1 MTARNKKIG
10 LGRGISALI
19 PDLELMDENAG
30 TYFMCEIDNIIPN
43 RFQPRTTFSEK
54 ELEKLKASIADKG
67 ILQPLL
73 VRKNN
78 DSYELIAGER
88 RLRAA
93 KLAKL
98 EYVPVLV
105 KELSDE
111 QMLEISI
118 IENVQRQNL
127 NPLEEAEA
135 YHRLVYE
142 FNYTQAMVAQ
152 KIGKDRSTIAN
163 FIRLMGLPEIIKESL
178 IKNEITM
185 GHARAL
191 LGAGNE
197 ENQIKAWEIVIEKQY
212 SVRAAEQLVNEMKSQ
227 SNNSKKASSN
237 ASKKQSENDKKN
249 DDNQDKIYRDQI
261 CSDLSKILNSKVAIK
276 TKGEKGKLE
285 IKFSSKQELQRIIK
299 LLNTL
304 S

>member
-1 MTARNKKIG
+1 MTAENKKTG

-19 PDLELMDENAG
+19 PDFELMDENAEA
-30 TYFMCEIDNIIPN
+30 YFMCEIENIIPN
-43 RFQPRTTFSEK
+43 KFQPRHSFSEK
-54 ELEKLKASIADKG
+54 EMEKLKTSIADQG

-73 VRKNN
+73 VRKHD

-93 KLAKL
+93 KMARL
-98 EYVPVLV
+98 EYVPVMV
-105 KELSDE
+105 KNLSDE

-135 YHRLVYE
+135 YNRLIRE
-142 FNYTQAMVAQ
+142 FNYTQAMVAR

-163 FIRLMGLPEIIKESL
+163 FIRLMGLPEIIKKSL
-178 IKNEITM
+178 IKNEISM

-197 ENQIKAWEIVIEKQY
+197 ENQINAWKIVIEKHC
-212 SVRAAEQLVNEMKSQ
+212 SVRAVEQLVNKMKSEQ
-227 SNNSKKASSN
+227 TGGKKSAISSADHPDRTYINRICQELSGKINSMV
-237 ASKKQSENDKKN
+237 
-249 DDNQDKIYRDQI
+249 R
-261 CSDLSKILNSKVAIK
+261 IK
-276 TKGEKGKLE
+276 THGEKGKVE
-285 IKFSSKQELQRIIK
+285 IKFTTKEEFQRLIK
-299 LLNTL
+299 LLSSL
-304 S
+304 P

>member
-1 MTARNKKIG
+1 MTAENKKTG

-19 PDLELMDENAG
+19 PDFEFMDENTEA
-30 TYFMCEIDNIIPN
+30 YFMCDIDNITPN
-43 RFQPRTTFSEK
+43 KFQPRHSFSE
-54 ELEKLKASIADKG
+54 EEMEKLKASIADQG

-73 VRKNN
+73 VRKSH

-93 KLAKL
+93 KMAEL

-135 YHRLVYE
+135 YNRLICE
-142 FNYTQAMVAQ
+142 FNYTQAMVAK

-163 FIRLMGLPEIIKESL
+163 FIRLMGLPEIIKKSL
-178 IKNEITM
+178 IENEISM

-191 LGAGNE
+191 LGAGRE
-197 ENQIKAWEIVIEKQY
+197 ENQIRAWKEVMEKQL
-212 SVRAAEQLVNEMKSQ
+212 SVRAVEQLVNRMKSGQ
-227 SNNSKKASSN
+227 AGKNKTCPSTDDNPDQNYINRICAELSRKIDSKVKI
-237 ASKKQSENDKKN
+237 KKQ
-249 DDNQDKIYRDQI
+249 
-261 CSDLSKILNSKVAIK
+261 
-276 TKGEKGKLE
+276 GEKGKFE
-285 IKFSSKQELQRIIK
+285 IKFSTKEEFQRLIK
-299 LLNTL
+299 LLSDL

>member
-1 MTARNKKIG
+1 MTAKNKKSG

-19 PDLELMDENAG
+19 PDFELMDENAEAF
-30 TYFMCEIDNIIPN
+30 FMCEIENIIPN
-43 RFQPRTTFSEK
+43 RLQPRHSFPE
-54 ELEKLKASIADKG
+54 EEMEKLKASIADQG

-73 VRKNN
+73 VRKND

-93 KLAKL
+93 KMARL
-98 EYVPVLV
+98 EFVPVLV
-105 KELSDE
+105 KDLSDE

-135 YHRLVYE
+135 YHRLISE
-142 FNYTQAMVAQ
+142 FNYTQAMVAK

-163 FIRLMGLPEIIKESL
+163 FIRLIGLPDIIKKSL
-178 IKNEITM
+178 IKNEISM

-197 ENQIKAWEIVIEKQY
+197 ENQIQAWKKTIEKNF
-212 SVRAAEQLVNEMKSQ
+212 SVRAVEQLVNKMKSQ
-227 SNNSKKASSN
+227 HTGNTPSAPFSGYKPDKNYINQICTNLSKKIRSN
-237 ASKKQSENDKKN
+237 V
-249 DDNQDKIYRDQI
+249 KIRTQ
-261 CSDLSKILNSKVAIK
+261 
-276 TKGEKGKLE
+276 GEKGKIE
-285 IKFSSKQELQRIIK
+285 IKFTTKEEFIRLIEL
-299 LLNTL
+299 LESL

>member
-1 MTARNKKIG
+1 MTAENKKTG

-30 TYFMCEIDNIIPN
+30 TYFMCETDNIIPN
-43 RFQPRTTFSEK
+43 RFQPRQSFSGE
-54 ELEKLKASIADKG
+54 EMEKLKASIADQG

-73 VRKNN
+73 VRKNE

-93 KLAKL
+93 KMAEL

-105 KELSDE
+105 KDLSDE

-135 YHRLVYE
+135 YHRLIYE
-142 FNYTQAMVAQ
+142 FNYTQAMVAR

-163 FIRLMGLPEIIKESL
+163 FIRLIGLPDIIKESL
-178 IKNEITM
+178 IKNEISM

-197 ENQIKAWEIVIEKQY
+197 DNQVKAWKTAVEKQF
-212 SVRAAEQLVNEMKSQ
+212 SVRAVEKLVNKMKSEQQ
-227 SNNSKKASSN
+227 SKQKPAASSEAPDKHYIN
-237 ASKKQSENDKKN
+237 QICQDLSRKIKSKVKIKKQ
-249 DDNQDKIYRDQI
+249 
-261 CSDLSKILNSKVAIK
+261 
-276 TKGEKGKLE
+276 GEKGKFE
-285 IKFSSKQELQRIIK
+285 INFATKEEFQRIIK
-299 LLNTL
+299 ILD
-304 S
+304 SFS

>member
-1 MTARNKKIG
+1 MTAENKKTG

-19 PDLELMDENAG
+19 PDFNLMDENTEA
-30 TYFMCEIDNIIPN
+30 YFMCDIDNITPN
-43 RFQPRTTFSEK
+43 KFQPRHSFSE
-54 ELEKLKASIADKG
+54 EEMEKLKASIADQG

-73 VRKNN
+73 VRKNH

-93 KLAKL
+93 KMAAL

-135 YHRLVYE
+135 YNRLICE
-142 FNYTQAMVAQ
+142 FNYTQAMVAK

-163 FIRLMGLPEIIKESL
+163 FIRLMGLPEIIKKSL
-178 IKNEITM
+178 IENEISM

-191 LGAGNE
+191 LGAGKE
-197 ENQIKAWEIVIEKQY
+197 ENQIRAWKKVIEKQL
-212 SVRAAEQLVNEMKSQ
+212 SVRAVEQLVNRMKSDQ
-227 SNNSKKASSN
+227 AGKNKTDPSMADNPDKNYINRICAELSRKIDSKVRI
-237 ASKKQSENDKKN
+237 KKQ
-249 DDNQDKIYRDQI
+249 
-261 CSDLSKILNSKVAIK
+261 
-276 TKGEKGKLE
+276 GEKGKFE
-285 IKFSSKQELQRIIK
+285 IKFSTKEEFQRLIK
-299 LLNTL
+299 LLSGL

>member
-1 MTARNKKIG
+1 MTAGNKKTG

-30 TYFMCEIDNIIPN
+30 TFFMCEIDSIVPN
-43 RFQPRTTFSEK
+43 RFQPRTQFSEE
-54 ELEKLKASIADKG
+54 ELEKLKKSILDKG

-73 VRKNN
+73 VRKND

-93 KLAKL
+93 KLAEL

-105 KELSDE
+105 RELSDE

-142 FNYTQAMVAQ
+142 FNYTQAMVAE

-163 FIRLMGLPEIIKESL
+163 FIRLIGLPKQIKKSL
-178 IKNEITM
+178 INNEISM

-191 LGAGNE
+191 LGAGDE
-197 ENQIKAWEIVIEKQY
+197 EKQLKAWKIVLEKQY
-212 SVRAAEQLVNEMKSQ
+212 SVRAAEQLVNDIK
-227 SNNSKKASSN
+227 
-237 ASKKQSENDKKN
+237 SENKN
-249 DDNQDKIYRDQI
+249 KTTNTPADYDSKTSTDDNQYQNYINKIS
-261 CSDLSKILNSKVAIK
+261 SDLSRIINSKVKIK

-285 IKFSSKQELQRIIK
+285 IKFSTKEELQRLIK
-299 LLNTL
+299 LL
-304 S
+304 SGI